1 MKLIEL
7 EKIKLPPPLPQTGE
21 GVKKYLLDNRSSLY
35 ITTVGLDTTLYAYQG
50 EVDKFVEGDI
60 RV

>member
-21 GVKKYLLDNRSSLY
+21 GVKKYLLDNRWGIY
-35 ITTVGLDTTLYAYQG
+35 ITTIGLDTTLYAYQRD
-50 EVDKFVEGDI
+50 VDKFVEGGL
-60 RV
+60 